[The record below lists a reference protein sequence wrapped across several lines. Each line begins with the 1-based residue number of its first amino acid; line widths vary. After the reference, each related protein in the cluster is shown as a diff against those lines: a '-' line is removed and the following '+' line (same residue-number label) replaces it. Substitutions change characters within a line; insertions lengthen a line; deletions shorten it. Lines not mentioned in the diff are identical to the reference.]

1 MEGRLVRITDEE
13 EIKAIE
19 EALAKTEPL
28 KPVKT
33 HLNCAL
39 ELLSNRTNP
48 NYRNSIKESIS
59 GVESISKMIL
69 KVKKGNLS
77 DALSA
82 LEKALGDPLPPSLKL
97 AFDKLYA
104 YASAEDGIR
113 HALMDEP
120 KLDFE
125 EAKFMLVACSA
136 FVSYLIVKADKAG
149 IKLSQ

>member
-1 MEGRLVRITDEE
+1 
-13 EIKAIE
+13 
-19 EALAKTEPL
+19 
-28 KPVKT
+28 
-33 HLNCAL
+33 
-39 ELLSNRTNP
+39 
-48 NYRNSIKESIS
+48 
-59 GVESISKMIL
+59 MIL